1 MSVVPS
7 GSTIPRPR
15 AALLAKPFPL
25 GYAYDD
31 STLALLRA
39 VVEVE
44 DRTASPATETAPS
57 DAELLL
63 SGWGVP
69 RLDAAFFQR
78 YPQVRAV
85 FHAAGSVRSLMTDE
99 AWDRGVRIT
108 TAAQVNARPVAEF
121 TFAQIV
127 LSLKSAFRQTRACHA
142 ERRFARQVARI
153 PGAYGTTVGLI
164 SLGEIARQVAQ
175 RLTALEVNV
184 IAYDPYT
191 SAERAAALGVQLVSL
206 EEIFARADVV
216 SCHAPLLPAT
226 RGLIGGRHF
235 ELLKDGATFI
245 NTARGP
251 IVAESEMID
260 VLRRRPSLT
269 ALLDVTDPEP
279 PPPDSP
285 LFTLPNVF
293 LTPHISGSV
302 DGECV
307 RMGHFIAAEVRR
319 YLAGEPLLGEV
330 TRAQA
335 ELLA

>member
-1 MSVVPS
+1 MTAAAALSSP
-7 GSTIPRPR
+7 PRPC

-25 GYAYDD
+25 GYAYDE
-31 STLALLRA
+31 STLELLRA
-39 VVEVE
+39 LVEVE
-44 DRTASPATETAPS
+44 DRTASPATEAAPS
-57 DAELLL
+57 KAELLL

-69 RLDAAFFQR
+69 RLDAAFFQS
-78 YPQVRAV
+78 YPRVRAV

-99 AWDRGVRIT
+99 AWTRGVRIA

-121 TFAQIV
+121 AFAQIV

-142 ERRFARQVARI
+142 ERRFARQGARI
-153 PGAYGTTVGLI
+153 PGAYGTTIGLI
-164 SLGEIARQVAQ
+164 SLGEISRQVAQ
-175 RLTALEVNV
+175 RLAALEVRV
-184 IAYDPYT
+184 MAYDPYA

-226 RGLIGGRHF
+226 RGMIRGRHF
-235 ELLKDGATFI
+235 ERLKDGATFI
-245 NTARGP
+245 NTARGA
-251 IVAESEMID
+251 IVAESEMVE
-260 VLRRRPSLT
+260 VLQRRPDLT

-279 PPPDSP
+279 PLADSP

-307 RMGHFIAAEVRR
+307 RMGHFIAEEVRR
-319 YLAGEPLLGEV
+319 YLAGEPLRGEV